1 MDQSDLTAIHIHFMR
16 CLNITTAL
24 VQIRMS
30 YCEICM
36 KMCEIRHKTIVGLTS
51 KYIV

>member
-24 VQIRMS
+24 VQLHMN
-30 YCEICM
+30 YCKICIH
-36 KMCEIRHKTIVGLTS
+36 EIRHKTIVGLTLS
-51 KYIV
+51 DA